1 MKRPNR
7 IKQIMPIP
15 DGYGVLA
22 RVTEED
28 GKTEIVDLTKEGF
41 CYLLALIAGDEC
53 DDYVVPYEFDQFG
66 LGELN
71 EDAILV
77 LKKFCPKCGKEMM
90 AYWDAK
96 LICPLSYSCDCTLG
110 GLAG

>member
-1 MKRPNR
+1 MYMNRPKR

-15 DGYGVLA
+15 DGYGVWA

-41 CYLLALIAGDEC
+41 CYLLALIAGDDC

-71 EDAILV
+71 EEAILV
-77 LKKFCPKCGKEMM
+77 QKQFCSKCGKEMP
-90 AYWDAK
+90 AQWDEK
-96 LICPLSYSCDCTLG
+96 RICPRVYRCDCTLSR
-110 GLAG
+110 